1 MSKRFYFAYGSNM
14 DEQQMS
20 TRCPGAVVEGTAKL
34 RDHRFMINVKGFA
47 TVVREQSGEVFGVLW
62 SLTPADEASLDAYE
76 GIATG
81 LYWKTTIDVEVK
93 TESVRALIYVAGNSR
108 FGSPRKDYINKLIAA
123 AERHQLPATYIGKLR
138 AWL

>member
-1 MSKRFYFAYGSNM
+1 
-14 DEQQMS
+14 
-20 TRCPGAVVEGTAKL
+20 
-34 RDHRFMINVKGFA
+34 
-47 TVVREQSGEVFGVLW
+47 VLW

-108 FGSPRKDYINKLIAA
+108 FGSPRKDYINKLLAA
-123 AERHQLPATYIGKLR
+123 AERHQLSATYIGELR